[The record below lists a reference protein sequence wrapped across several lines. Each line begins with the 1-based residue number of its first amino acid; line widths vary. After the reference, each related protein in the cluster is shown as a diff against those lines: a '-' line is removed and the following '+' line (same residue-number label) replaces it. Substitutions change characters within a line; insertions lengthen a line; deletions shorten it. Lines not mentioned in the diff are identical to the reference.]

1 MDRIEPGS
9 FFGLRDD
16 ERRKRKK
23 TDSVSAPEKGG
34 FSQMFRSETVDAV
47 DEVTRSGL
55 RSERSARGRAEAEEL
70 LDTIH
75 VLGEEL
81 VRAHTLVN
89 LDRYREAIQAF
100 LRIVVSYGLE
110 VQETESGAQVM
121 NRKRFTTVAV
131 VDQKLDRLGSALMA
145 TQAEPLALLARVQ
158 EIEGLLVNL
167 LQ

>member
-23 TDSVSAPEKGG
+23 TDSVSSSEKGG
-34 FSQMFRSETVDAV
+34 FSQMLRPEMVDSV
-47 DEVTRSGL
+47 DEITRSGL

-81 VRAHTLVN
+81 VRANTLVN

-100 LRIVVSYGLE
+100 LRIVVSDGLE
-110 VQETESGAQVM
+110 VQETESGANVM

-131 VDQKLDRLGSALMA
+131 VDQKLDRLAGALMA

>member
-23 TDSVSAPEKGG
+23 TDSVSATEKGG

-100 LRIVVSYGLE
+100 VRIVVSYGLE

>member
-9 FFGLRDD
+9 FFGLRDN

-23 TDSVSAPEKGG
+23 TDGASSSEKGG
-34 FSQMFRSETVDAV
+34 FSQMFRPETVDTV
-47 DEVTRSGL
+47 DEVTRIRLQSD
-55 RSERSARGRAEAEEL
+55 RAAHGRAEAEEL

-89 LDRYREAIQAF
+89 LDHYRDAVRAF
-100 LRIVVSYGLE
+100 LRIVVSDGLE
-110 VQETESGAQVM
+110 VQETESGAHVM

-131 VDQKLDRLGSALMA
+131 VDQKLDKLAGALMA

>member
-23 TDSVSAPEKGG
+23 TDAASSSEKGG
-34 FSQMFRSETVDAV
+34 FSHMLRPETVDAV
-47 DEVTRSGL
+47 DEITRSGL

-81 VRAHTLVN
+81 VRANTLVN
-89 LDRYREAIQAF
+89 LDRYRDAVRSF
-100 LRIVVSYGLE
+100 LRIVVNDGLE
-110 VQETESGAQVM
+110 VQETESGANVM
-121 NRKRFTTVAV
+121 NRKRFTTIAV
-131 VDQKLDRLGSALMA
+131 VDQKLERLAGALMA

-158 EIEGLLVNL
+158 EIEGLLVNM

>member
-1 MDRIEPGS
+1 M
-9 FFGLRDD
+9 LR
-16 ERRKRKK
+16 
-23 TDSVSAPEKGG
+23 P
-34 FSQMFRSETVDAV
+34 ETVDAV
-47 DEVTRSGL
+47 DEITRTGL
-55 RSERSARGRAEAEEL
+55 RSERSARGRAAAEEL

-81 VRAHTLVN
+81 VRANTLVN

-100 LRIVVSYGLE
+100 LRIVVSDGLE
-110 VQETESGAQVM
+110 VQETESGATVM

-131 VDQKLDRLGSALMA
+131 VDQKLDRLAGALMA
-145 TQAEPLALLARVQ
+145 TQAEPLALLTRVH

>member
-23 TDSVSAPEKGG
+23 TDATSSSEKGG
-34 FSQMFRSETVDAV
+34 FAHMLRPETVDAV
-47 DEVTRSGL
+47 DEITRSGL
-55 RSERSARGRAEAEEL
+55 RSDRSARGRAEAEEL

-81 VRAHTLVN
+81 VRANTLVN
-89 LDRYREAIQAF
+89 LDRYRDAVRSF
-100 LRIVVSYGLE
+100 LRIVVNDGLE
-110 VQETESGAQVM
+110 VQETESGANVM

-131 VDQKLDRLGSALMA
+131 VDQKLDRLAGALMA

-158 EIEGLLVNL
+158 EIEGLLVNM